1 MKNGLLNGMED
12 FDFNKNDRTTISHHF
27 CNQENEPNKPRQA
40 LKYFLGILNTLK
52 VILLKKT
59 N

>member
-1 MKNGLLNGMED
+1 MKNGLLNEMED
-12 FDFNKNDRTTISHHF
+12 SGFSKNDETTISHQF
-27 CNQENEPNKPRQA
+27 CNQENEPNKARQA

-52 VILLKKT
+52 VILPKKT

>member
-1 MKNGLLNGMED
+1 MED